1 MYVHVFGGES
11 SPSCSNYALQKTA
24 EDNLTKDGTE
34 VTENLNNFYVHDMLK
49 SVSIEE
55 TTMKLIQIV
64 RKICANR
71 GFCQIKFV
79 SNKKQVLA
87 SILKD
92 EHSQVVT
99 GYIRNTQRRFKT
111 FVANRVQKIREYS
124 DITQW
129 NYVSPKI
136 NSADYASRGLSGSN
150 SQHLDL
156 WFSGPQFLWKSKFQ
170 IAQTS
175 CSRY

>member
-1 MYVHVFGGES
+1 MYVHVFGGKS

-24 EDNLTKDGTE
+24 EDNLTKYGTE
-34 VTENLNNFYVHDMLK
+34 VTENLNNFYVDDMLK

-55 TTMKLIQIV
+55 TAMKLIQIV

-136 NSADYASRGLSGSN
+136 NPADYASMGLSGSN
-150 SQHLDL
+150 SKHLDL
-156 WFSGPQFLWKSKFQ
+156 WFSGPPFLWKSEFQ
-170 IAQTS
+170 
-175 CSRY
+175 